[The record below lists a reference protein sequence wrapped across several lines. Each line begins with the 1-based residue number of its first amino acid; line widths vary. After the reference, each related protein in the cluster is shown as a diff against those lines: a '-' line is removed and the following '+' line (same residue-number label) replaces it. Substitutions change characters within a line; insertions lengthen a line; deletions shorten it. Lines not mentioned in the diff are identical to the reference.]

1 MIEFHYKKAWKIK
14 ETDNQTT
21 TVNKT
26 NGKSIKYGKS
36 KQKKS
41 RWACWYSKAK
51 KLIKKQG
58 ESIKE
63 KSSEKPAYIKNQKSQ
78 ERNKKAKR
86 KKRF

>member
-1 MIEFHYKKAWKIK
+1 MTHRTQKNKKAWKIK

-41 RWACWYSKAK
+41 R
-51 KLIKKQG
+51 
-58 ESIKE
+58 
-63 KSSEKPAYIKNQKSQ
+63 
-78 ERNKKAKR
+78 
-86 KKRF
+86 